1 MTKKGKE
8 RASSD
13 VGFMFIAYNLRRIL
27 NIIDLKILKEYLRAL
42 LCKILTIF
50 EVKLVNL
57 SQLFFPNLKIN
68 FICLQN
74 KTHLNSSISF

>member
-27 NIIDLKILKEYLRAL
+27 NIIDPKILKEYLRVL

-68 FICLQN
+68 FICLQK